1 MNSPV
6 TDPQTSDAPAVA
18 STILELAAYRLQRAT
33 FYATK
38 HAHLAY
44 ARKFD
49 ITGTEWRLIG
59 TIFVTAPI
67 AMLQLSEET
76 DVQMAQASRTIA
88 SLIERGLVRANND
101 SKDKRKVMLSLTPKG
116 KALYKKVFAE
126 AVQRNERLLSAL
138 GSAECLALFEML
150 DAIAAE
156 GRRMLDEERQE
167 QANQA

>member
-6 TDPQTSDAPAVA
+6 TDSQASDAPAIA
-18 STILELAAYRLQRAT
+18 NTILELAAYRLQRAT

-38 HAHLAY
+38 HAHLAF
-44 ARKFD
+44 ARKFG

-59 TIFVTAPI
+59 TISVTAPI
-67 AMLQLSEET
+67 AMLQLSEEA

-116 KALYKKVFAE
+116 KALYKKAFAE
-126 AVQRNERLLSAL
+126 AAQRNERLLSAL
-138 GSAECLALFEML
+138 SNTECLALFGML
-150 DAIAAE
+150 DTIAAE
-156 GRRMLDEERQE
+156 GRRMLDEERQ
-167 QANQA
+167 QPSA